1 MAFAKD
7 TIKLG
12 AARLIFTGADIQEVT
27 IGGQVAGYKASI
39 DGVTHENVGLTAL
52 CKTLWESQRGN
63 QSDPRELK
71 VRVYSYSDGRSQPY
85 IAYALNGKTSYD
97 WKTGNTEIEALTRL
111 RASYISWQNLPFS
124 VTRIEK

>member
-71 VRVYSYSDGRSQPY
+71 VRAR
-85 IAYALNGKTSYD
+85 
-97 WKTGNTEIEALTRL
+97 
-111 RASYISWQNLPFS
+111 
-124 VTRIEK
+124 